1 MIDGIAVGMIR
12 VAKSSWGVSSGLRG
26 TLRGL
31 QPESSVSV
39 TLPIVTR
46 TELWAISQ
54 LSGPGGVD
62 RLYPLLRGMFAVPE
76 GQGTIRK
83 SHGDS

>member
-1 MIDGIAVGMIR
+1 MGMVR
-12 VAKSSWGVSSGLRG
+12 VAKSSWGVSSRLRG

-39 TLPIVTR
+39 TLPTVTL
-46 TELWAISQ
+46 TELWAVSQ

-62 RLYPLLRGMFAVPE
+62 RLYPPLRGMFAVPE
-76 GQGTIRK
+76 GQAN
-83 SHGDS
+83 